1 GVRLGSTQGYP
12 RRDGVP
18 DGRPYRRPPS
28 GRGGDGRRGRRG
40 AQGEGRSV
48 ARGRELR
55 TPERRDDLVS
65 ATQPLPRHPLP
76 RGDPVTDHPIDTE
89 ALRARAEHVYRH
101 GGPANAIESLAANV
115 PEILDRLAAA
125 EHHLLRAEAER
136 DRWWRKWCEA
146 EAERDGWRQ
155 TALDERGAAL
165 DALEQIKARDARI
178 KAVQDLIDQVK
189 RAAAKAAWDE
199 AIEEALDGWTI
210 PASGDIEAVRY
221 ILLSTNPYIPEEA
234 A

>member
-1 GVRLGSTQGYP
+1 M
-12 RRDGVP
+12 
-18 DGRPYRRPPS
+18 
-28 GRGGDGRRGRRG
+28 
-40 AQGEGRSV
+40 
-48 ARGRELR
+48 
-55 TPERRDDLVS
+55 
-65 ATQPLPRHPLP
+65 
-76 RGDPVTDHPIDTE
+76 TDHHIDTE
-89 ALRARAEHVYRH
+89 ALRVRAEHVYRH
-101 GGPANAIESLAANV
+101 GGPANAIESLAANT
-115 PEILDRLAAA
+115 PAILDRLAAA
-125 EHHLLRAEAER
+125 EHRAARAEAQSAIRGRAVAIYQRRARAAEEEAR
-136 DRWWRKWCEA
+136 EWRSEAEWLHKIESDDLKEADLRAIEA
-146 EAERDGWRQ
+146 EAAARRAHDRAYKADLAWEDEKRRADQAEASRDEWRQ

-165 DALEQIKARDARI
+165 DALEQIKVRDARI